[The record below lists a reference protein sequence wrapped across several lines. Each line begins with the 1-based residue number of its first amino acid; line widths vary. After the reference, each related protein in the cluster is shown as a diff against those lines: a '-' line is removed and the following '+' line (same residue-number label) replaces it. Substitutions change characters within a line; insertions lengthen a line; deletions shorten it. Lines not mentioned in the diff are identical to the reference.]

1 MRILAIETSC
11 DETAAAIVQDG
22 RIVLSDPIASQIDVH
37 KKYGGVVPELA
48 SRNHVID
55 MIPVVDEA
63 LEQASCKWSD
73 IDAIAVTQG
82 PGLVGAL
89 LVGLQSA
96 QTFGYLYK
104 KPVIPVHHLA
114 GHLHAVKLHR
124 PNEEPP
130 PEPNSSFV
138 ALAVSGGHTAIYAE
152 TSENPIRQIANTRD
166 DAAGEAFDKVARMLG
181 LGYPGGPIIE
191 KLAKDGDPK
200 AHKFTLPR
208 FKDGANDFSF
218 SGLKT
223 AVLTKLK
230 QRTGANILPKGQ
242 ERADLLASFQF
253 AVISQLSD
261 RLERAA
267 SEQQISHVILA
278 GGVACNGALR
288 NHLRARFEQIGLS
301 LFVARPRWCTDNAAM
316 IAGAAFHNIK
326 GQDKLEH
333 FDHQKPLEPIASW
346 RLGS

>member
-11 DETAAAIVQDG
+11 DETAAAIVKDG
-22 RIVLSDPIASQIDVH
+22 LVVLSDPIASQIDVH
-37 KKYGGVVPELA
+37 RKYGGVVPELA

-55 MIPVVDEA
+55 IIPVVKEA
-63 LEQASCKWSD
+63 LETAGCTWEE

-96 QTFGYLYK
+96 QTLGYLYQ

-124 PNEEPP
+124 PDEPAP
-130 PEPNSSFV
+130 PIPSNHYV
-138 ALAVSGGHTAIYAE
+138 ALAVSGGHTAIYSE
-152 TSENPIRQIANTRD
+152 TPTQSIRQISNTRD

-191 KLAKDGDPK
+191 KLARGGDPK
-200 AHKFTLPR
+200 AHRFTLPR

-230 QRTGANILPKGQ
+230 QRENPQTLPEGQ

-253 AVISQLSD
+253 AVIAQLTD

-267 SEQQISHVILA
+267 REENASDVILA

-288 NHLRARFEQIGLS
+288 AHLRDRCDALGLS
-301 LFVARPRWCTDNAAM
+301 LYVARPRWCTDNAAM
-316 IAGAAFHNIK
+316 IAGAAFAQLASISDLSK
-326 GQDKLEH
+326 
-333 FDHQKPLEPIASW
+333 FDPNQPLEPIASW
-346 RLGS
+346 RLGT